1 MHRRR
6 HDEINLYRMD
16 FEYKSLSTAE
26 LLEILTK
33 STMEYNHILLEGG
46 PTNEYEILREA
57 IKIIQRE
64 VEKRKEGEV
73 Q

>member
-1 MHRRR
+1 
-6 HDEINLYRMD
+6 MD

-33 STMEYNHILLEGG
+33 STMKYNHILLEGG
-46 PTNEYEILREA
+46 PIDEYEILREA
-57 IKIIQRE
+57 IKLIQKE
-64 VEKRKEGEV
+64 VERRKEGEV